1 MKTLSSFLCFTWAIS
16 LLAQAHDGTVNVQG
30 TILDNTCIVSAA
42 TQQQTVPLGDISAK
56 QFSASGSASSP
67 VAFVIDLQDCGA
79 AASGVDFTF
88 GGVPSS
94 ADETLLALES
104 GSGSAADI
112 AIELQDANHQRLPLN
127 QASTTYKLDPARAD
141 NPFTFYARYIATAN
155 SVTSGEAN
163 ATATFTLTWQ

>member
-1 MKTLSSFLCFTWAIS
+1 MKTLSP
-16 LLAQAHDGTVNVQG
+16 LLFVIWVVSPLALAHDGTVNVQG
-30 TILDNTCIVSAA
+30 TILDNTCVVSAS
-42 TQQQTVPLGDISAK
+42 TQEQTVPLGDISAK

-94 ADETLLALES
+94 ADNTLLALNG
-104 GSGSAADI
+104 GSGAAGDI
-112 AIELQDANHQRLPLN
+112 AIELQDANHVRLPIN
-127 QASTTYKLDPARAD
+127 KASTTYKIDPTRTD
-141 NPFTFYARYIATAN
+141 NPFTFYARYVATAN